1 MKKPDK
7 KKAEPRIKIRTPGL
21 WFSAKAAKKAVAS
34 TPKSAPAASPTK
46 AKKPTGKTAEK
57 PAAPVKKSVAK
68 PASKMSK
75 SAQKPSKPDKKPA
88 AKPAPKPD
96 RKPAAKPAPKPVK
109 KPAAKPA
116 PKPVKK
122 PATKPAPKPDKK
134 PAPKPAPKPDK
145 KPATKP
151 APKPDKKPATKPA
164 PKPDRK
170 PAPKPDKKTARKT
183 DKKSAPKPAPEP
195 PKPAPEPPKPAPE
208 PAPEPVREEPVQK
221 AESKAEPEQSVDLGD
236 IVPLVPTPEHD
247 DWFDGP
253 LDDVEDAA
261 ASFSP
266 EDLAAFREN
275 LLEMRTRLTKK
286 ASSLQGQSL
295 FRHDE
300 VNPEEDGTDA
310 SMRNTELV
318 KAALDE
324 DSIRQIDAALLAID
338 NGTYGICAA
347 CGRRIGKKRLEAQPF
362 AKHCIDCQSEMEAD
376 AALRRSAEAAEF
388 FE

>member
-109 KPAAKPA
+109 KPA
-116 PKPVKK
+116 
-122 PATKPAPKPDKK
+122 TKPAPKPDRK

-151 APKPDKKPATKPA
+151 APKPD
-164 PKPDRK
+164 RK
-170 PAPKPDKKTARKT
+170 LAPKPDKKTARKT
-183 DKKSAPKPAPEP
+183 DKKSAPKPVPEP

-208 PAPEPVREEPVQK
+208 PPKPAPEPVREEPVQK

>member
-57 PAAPVKKSVAK
+57 PAVPVKKSVAK

-122 PATKPAPKPDKK
+122 PAT
-134 PAPKPAPKPDK
+134 
-145 KPATKP
+145 
-151 APKPDKKPATKPA
+151 
-164 PKPDRK
+164 K